1 MNHNLIK
8 KKKIK
13 RKMESCSHTKGL
25 SSHISLFQIKLM
37 LIYVTPLINL

>member
-25 SSHISLFQIKLM
+25 SISYFIISNQANAYLC
-37 LIYVTPLINL
+37 YTTH